1 MVIWED
7 RQHRFAFHH
16 EGSKGIAPMSE
27 RAMRPGEPASPLEMG
42 TLIKRDQ
49 QRSVKIS
56 SDQRDPAWFRQRL
69 EQLGANRQAGKA
81 LLVIAASKGADD
93 LSCSH

>member
-1 MVIWED
+1 
-7 RQHRFAFHH
+7 
-16 EGSKGIAPMSE
+16 MSE

-42 TLIKRDQ
+42 TLIKRDQQRSVKISSDQ